1 MGGAAMTDV
10 FTLYHWEPNANS
22 GKPILALKEKG
33 APFVSRFIDMTKFEH
48 HTPEYLAINPLG
60 VIPAA
65 THGDLKLYESTAI
78 MEYIDDAFDGPPLRP
93 ADPVARWRM
102 RWWMKFMDEYLAPA
116 VSMGAWA
123 RGRARPQMTPEEDA
137 AMKKRIAA
145 IPQKERQ
152 LSWTKATYGT
162 FAPGELEESARKAAY
177 GIGMMETQLSR
188 HTWLAGDDYSLAD
201 INCFNTTYFLPM
213 RPDSGVSDEKTPHL
227 MEWLRR
233 IYERPAAKAAW
244 DLGRTF
250 TAERLAH
257 LARPT

>member
-1 MGGAAMTDV
+1 MSRAV

-33 APFVSRFIDMTKFEH
+33 VDFVSEFIDMTKFEH
-48 HTPEYLAINPLG
+48 HRPEYLAINPLG

-65 THGDLKLYESTAI
+65 THGELKLYESTAI
-78 MEYIDDAFDGPPLRP
+78 MEYVDAAFDGPALRP
-93 ADPVARWRM
+93 ADPEARWRM
-102 RWWMKFMDEYLAPA
+102 RWWMKWMDEYFAPA

-123 RGRARPQMTPEEDA
+123 RGRARPQMSAEEDA

-177 GIGMMETQLSR
+177 GVRLMERRLSQSP
-188 HTWLAGDDYSLAD
+188 WIAGPDYSLAD
-201 INCFNTTYFLPM
+201 INMFNTTYFLPM
-213 RPDSGVSDEKTPHL
+213 REDSGVNDSNTPYL
-227 MEWLRR
+227 MEWLRK

-244 DLGRTF
+244 DMGRTF

-257 LARPT
+257 LKRPAA

>member
-1 MGGAAMTDV
+1 MTDV

-22 GKPILALKEKG
+22 GKPILTLTEKG

-65 THGDLKLYESTAI
+65 THGELNLYESTAI
-78 MEYIDDAFDGPPLRP
+78 MEYVDAAFDGPRLRP
-93 ADPVARWRM
+93 ADPEARWRM
-102 RWWMKFMDEYLAPA
+102 RWWMKFMDEYFAPS

-137 AMKKRIAA
+137 EMKKKIAA

-177 GIGMMETQLSR
+177 GIGMMEKQLGLNM
-188 HTWLAGDDYSLAD
+188 WLAGANYSLAD
-201 INCFNTTYFLPM
+201 INAFNTCYFLPM
-213 RPDSGVSDEKTPHL
+213 RPDSGVSDQKTPHM

-244 DLGRTF
+244 SLGRTF
-250 TAERLAH
+250 TADRLAH
-257 LARPT
+257 LARPEA